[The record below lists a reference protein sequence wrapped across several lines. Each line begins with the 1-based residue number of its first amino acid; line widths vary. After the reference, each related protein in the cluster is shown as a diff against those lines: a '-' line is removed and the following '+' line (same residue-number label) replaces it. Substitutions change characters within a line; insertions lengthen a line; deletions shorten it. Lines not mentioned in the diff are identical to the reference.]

1 MLNRAAVHMVR
12 AMIPRLSLALIL
24 VGLPSAVTAQAA
36 SRDTSIRTVRALEG
50 AASFEV
56 PASWR
61 ALRAGEG
68 DMAFVYRVPNP
79 AGDSIPG
86 VTTNVLVNVEAR
98 GGKRQFTAYCDTVLG
113 QWMSRKMIVLGDT
126 TIGHERALFWRGE
139 SQDST
144 IYVGYDDI
152 AQVDSIWVHV
162 RIVMPLVGSDESW
175 SRQFSRETGAL
186 LQSVL
191 VNRRRAFPASIGY
204 PVLTTFA
211 PGG

>member
-1 MLNRAAVHMVR
+1 MTV
-12 AMIPRLSLALIL
+12 RLSLAIALAALPGAL
-24 VGLPSAVTAQAA
+24 VAQAA
-36 SRDTSIRTVRALEG
+36 SRDTSVRAVRALEG

-61 ALRAGEG
+61 ALPAGEG

-86 VTTNVLVNVEAR
+86 VTTNILVNVEAR
-98 GGKRQFTAYCDTVLG
+98 GGKRQFAAYCDTLLG

-139 SQDST
+139 GQDST

-175 SRQFSRETGAL
+175 SRQFSREAGAL
-186 LQSVL
+186 LRSVL